1 MQSIIENIVDS
12 RVKNLL
18 EIINYHFP
26 DKLDKKLIQ
35 SEFEYIKKSII
46 LTKQEPNNKANN
58 NANVEDSDDNEEESE
73 ESETDDDIEEDIPTH
88 KYIPIRKQ
96 LIKVKKRIDLEAR
109 CSGRIWYKNIKYRT
123 TLLDVAKEK
132 MEKKFKVSHFKDIN
146 LKAFTTKYI
155 IGSRCSNSKTNESK
169 YCKLHTKHLIHEDY
183 LETPSKLLCYHFL
196 KHGKYLD

>member
-26 DKLDKKLIQ
+26 DKFDKKIIK

-46 LTKQEPNNKANN
+46 LTKQEPKNKSK
-58 NANVEDSDDNEEESE
+58 ESEIDEESDNDSKE
-73 ESETDDDIEEDIPTH
+73 DEYSETDSDIEEDNTLH
-88 KYIPIRKQ
+88 KHIHNSKQ
-96 LIKVKKRIDLEAR
+96 LIKVKKLIDIEKR

-123 TLLDVAKEK
+123 TLLDVAKENI
-132 MEKKFKVSHFKDIN
+132 EKKFIVSHFKDIN
-146 LKAFTTKYI
+146 IKAFTTKYI
-155 IGSRCSNSKTNESK
+155 IGSRCSNAKTNTSK